1 MFDRVRRG
9 CASSQQLEQ
18 DEEMIAYVSADAQ
31 SSLEHSW
38 VWAGDDLTSPSRT
51 QETTRISTKSPSGDE
66 PMRDALPLRT
76 STGSPMNFTAEPDE
90 WAKVEQMVRHLMDEH
105 LHRSTQPASYY
116 PPPHNP
122 VKRVQ
127 LAPDALSPPQTVP
140 NPSPT
145 PSGSSRISIANII

>member
-18 DEEMIAYVSADAQ
+18 DEEMIAYVSADTQ

-38 VWAGDDLTSPSRT
+38 VWAGDDLTSPSWT
-51 QETTRISTKSPSGDE
+51 QETTRIATKSPSVDE

-76 STGSPMNFTAEPDE
+76 SSGSPMNLTAEPDE
-90 WAKVEQMVRHLMDEH
+90 WAKVEQMVRQLMDEH

-127 LAPDALSPPQTVP
+127 LAPDALPPPQTVP